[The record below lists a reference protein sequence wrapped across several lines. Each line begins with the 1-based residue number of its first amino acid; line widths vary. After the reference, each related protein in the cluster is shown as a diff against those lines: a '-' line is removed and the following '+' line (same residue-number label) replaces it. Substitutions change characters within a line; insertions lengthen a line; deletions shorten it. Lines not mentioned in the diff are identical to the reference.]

1 MKGPL
6 DSAEEIL
13 VVRQRPRFRGS
24 MILLRLADKVP
35 FGFIK
40 RRAYQ
45 ILLVPV
51 QSEDLP
57 DG

>member
-1 MKGPL
+1 
-6 DSAEEIL
+6 
-13 VVRQRPRFRGS
+13 